1 MNIHIYYQ
9 DKSIHLYQSKQ
20 STHNQDVKDLDQLH
34 SKELNE
40 MFKNFIQK
48 IDEKV
53 LQFKTKN
60 IEASLQKFQK
70 AFKYIEA
77 AGGLIRQ
84 EDKVLWIYR
93 LKKWDLPKGKIDSG
107 ETPEQAAIRECEEEC
122 SIGRLIVENFLCHT
136 YHIYDYKGDFA
147 FKKTYW
153 YDMVSADKN
162 ILKPQVEEHIE
173 KVEWMPVDKIKK
185 VVLPNTY
192 PTIKEVLKIKGII

>member
-9 DKSIHLYQSKQ
+9 DKSIHLHQSKQ
-20 STHNQDVKDLDQLH
+20 LTHNQDVKDIDELH
-34 SKELNE
+34 SKELNA

-70 AFKYIEA
+70 AFKFIEA
-77 AGGLIRQ
+77 AGGLIHQ
-84 EDKVLWIYR
+84 EEKFLLIYR

-107 ETPEQAAIRECEEEC
+107 ETPEQAAVRECEEEC
-122 SIGRLIVENFLCHT
+122 SIEKLIVEKFLCHT

-153 YDMVSADKN
+153 YDMVSEDKRQ
-162 ILKPQVEEHIE
+162 LKPQTEEHIE
-173 KVEWMPVDKIKK
+173 KVEWMTMDKIKK
-185 VVLPNTY
+185 VVLSNTY
-192 PTIKEVLKIKGII
+192 PAIEEVFKIKGLI